1 LGWLSLPSKPVE
13 IGIAL
18 SISLAAALLLLDV
31 SSRIQRR
38 LAMAVGLLHGL
49 GFAGVLAGMLS
60 TSPMKL
66 LALGSFNLGIE
77 LAQLVLV
84 LLVLPLLY
92 SLAASRIYQ
101 RYLLSFAALGLALSG
116 LFMAWQ
122 RL

>member
-1 LGWLSLPSKPVE
+1 
-13 IGIAL
+13 
-18 SISLAAALLLLDV
+18 
-31 SSRIQRR
+31 
-38 LAMAVGLLHGL
+38 
-49 GFAGVLAGMLS
+49 
-60 TSPMKL
+60 MKL